1 MRLIQIFLLMKKKS
15 SQYLHFRRSIVQAHS
30 YGFFHQSTF
39 LPIPNNIRP
48 DKDWAICRDWTVIN
62 KCNQNTANEMQ
73 LLPRLTWQGQ
83 GDSKLCSWTY
93 NITLKR
99 IIEYNLSILK
109 IPPQQAGTPTTQH
122 ATNTRDN
129 VKLDFRWQQRIW
141 SMEMTSFTPE

>member
-1 MRLIQIFLLMKKKS
+1 
-15 SQYLHFRRSIVQAHS
+15 
-30 YGFFHQSTF
+30 
-39 LPIPNNIRP
+39 
-48 DKDWAICRDWTVIN
+48 
-62 KCNQNTANEMQ
+62 MQ